1 MVFGRVAGHRRRCC
15 FCDCWHPRSRSDE
28 EAPHRAILSGQ
39 THNRPT
45 PQAHRRPQPRL
56 PVDGPRS
63 TRQVSAEHAS
73 SCTPIGARGDGRRRR
88 PQARAHM
95 HSHTILAHMHVHDTH
110 TTRTQYTHKHMCT
123 RTTHTHMH
131 TRTRTRRRA
140 RTWTQ
145 RDART
150 YARTHTQPRTRTRTC
165 TRTHNRDTRTHTKVP
180 GTRGV
185 LLGCSYSRGAHRVL
199 PGYARGAP
207 QVPLHRDR
215 PGLPGWVRPRPVPA
229 ATPLATAGAPRVPL
243 GYASSPRAS
252 RRAAQSVR
260 GRRRGAV
267 RAA

>member
-1 MVFGRVAGHRRRCC
+1 MRAASLGLHGIWVCAADIWFHQMVFGRVAGHRRRCC

-110 TTRTQYTHKHMCT
+110 TIRTQYTHKHMCT

-150 YARTHTQPRTRTRTC
+150 YARTHT
-165 TRTHNRDTRTHTKVP
+165 
-180 GTRGV
+180 
-185 LLGCSYSRGAHRVL
+185 
-199 PGYARGAP
+199 
-207 QVPLHRDR
+207 
-215 PGLPGWVRPRPVPA
+215 
-229 ATPLATAGAPRVPL
+229 
-243 GYASSPRAS
+243 
-252 RRAAQSVR
+252 
-260 GRRRGAV
+260 
-267 RAA
+267 